1 MSAGLLSSEV
11 YGGLVG
17 DAEIAALLDDKARI
31 RGMLRVEAA
40 LARVEGELGVIP
52 KAAAK
57 RIAAE
62 AEKLDIDPASLAAG
76 TARDGMAVPALVAAL
91 RAAVAPG
98 DRTHVHFAG
107 TSQDI
112 IDTALVLALRDAL
125 DIIEK
130 RLRALAKAL
139 AALARKHRRTIMPGR
154 TRFQPAVPIAF
165 GGKVAAW
172 LAPLLRDLDRLKEL
186 RPRLL
191 VLAFFGPGGTLS
203 VLGGR
208 GAAVEKALAKELGL
222 GIAEAPWHTAR
233 DSIAEL
239 GAWLALVA
247 GTLGKIGAD
256 VILLAQ
262 AEVAEVRPGAGGGS
276 STLPHKANPVTA
288 EVLVALAGFAADRVG
303 PLHRALVSAHERDG
317 AAWTL
322 EWLTLPDLLV
332 ATGAAT
338 RLAAGLVD
346 GLVVDTARMRAHV
359 ADAPGLLFAEA
370 AAYALM
376 THMPRDEAEALVKAA
391 VAEAVAGGRHL
402 VDVLAERSR
411 APVDWARLRDPVAA
425 LGMTDAY
432 IDRVLK
438 RVPR

>member
-1 MSAGLLSSEV
+1 MSASLLSSAIHA
-11 YGGLVG
+11 GLVG
-17 DAEIAALLDDKARI
+17 DAEIAALLDDTARI
-31 RGMLRVEAA
+31 QTMLKVEAA
-40 LARVEGELGVIP
+40 LARVEGELGIIP

-57 RIAAE
+57 RIAAV
-62 AEKLDIDPASLAAG
+62 AGKLAIDPASLAAG
-76 TARDGMAVPALVAAL
+76 TAKDGMAVPALVAAL
-91 RAAVAPG
+91 RAAVPPG

-130 RLRALAKAL
+130 RLRSLAKAL
-139 AALARKHRRTIMPGR
+139 AALARKHRHTIMPGR

-172 LAPLLRDLDRLKEL
+172 LAPLLRDLDRLKEM

-191 VLAFFGPGGTLS
+191 VLSFFGPAGTLS
-203 VLGGR
+203 VLGTR
-208 GAAVEKALAKELGL
+208 GADVEQALAAELGL
-222 GIAEAPWHTAR
+222 GIASAPWHTAR
-233 DSIAEL
+233 DGFAEL
-239 GAWLALVA
+239 GSWLALVA

-262 AEVAEVRPGAGGGS
+262 AEVAEVRPGSGGGS
-276 STLPHKANPVTA
+276 STLPHKANPVGP

-303 PLHRALVSAHERDG
+303 SLHRALVSAHERDG

-338 RLAAGLVD
+338 RLAGDLIA
-346 GLVVDTARMRAHV
+346 GLVVDAKRMRDHV
-359 ADAPGLLFAEA
+359 TAAPGLLFAEGA
-370 AAYALM
+370 TYALM
-376 THMPRDEAEALVKAA
+376 AHMPRAEAEALVKAA
-391 VAEAVAGGRHL
+391 IAEAVADAGHL
-402 VDVLAERSR
+402 VDVLAAKTR
-411 APVDWARLRDPVAA
+411 AAVDWAKLRDPQQA
-425 LGMTDAY
+425 LGLTGAY